1 MIRPTVPTMPLVSAK
16 LSPTF
21 MPEPLEPTSTPETAE
36 QPSRKRWGVLALLF
50 FSIMINLLDRQ
61 VLSVMAPVIRDEL
74 GLSNADYSQI
84 LFAFLLGLTI
94 CQYPAG
100 WMIDR
105 KGARFG
111 LPVIMFI
118 WSISNGLHAIAQNL
132 WHLRIFR
139 FFLGAGECGNYSG
152 GIKVISQWFP
162 SKERALAGG
171 IFNSGTVA
179 GAFLAPMLIVPLGAH
194 FGWRITFIIPSVLG
208 LLWIIPWLMY
218 YRDRQSPSPASA
230 PATVEERT
238 SFLPL
243 LRIRHVWGAILI
255 RALGGPVVHFYWYW
269 LPEYLRRER
278 GFSMEEIGWTA
289 GIPFLF
295 AGLGNLAGGWFSGHL
310 IAARDWSV
318 DRARKAAF
326 IVSVVLCACSM
337 LVPLAPTGTTAV
349 ALICLAT
356 FGIAISVPTHIATLG
371 DLFDARVLARMAGL
385 TGLGEGITNMT
396 LMLATGYVVDQFSY
410 LPVFLAAGFMPALGL
425 VALFTLI
432 RKIERIE
439 V

>member
-1 MIRPTVPTMPLVSAK
+1 MTAPSPTNEPGGPSTVDDQ
-16 LSPTF
+16 LSP
-21 MPEPLEPTSTPETAE
+21 
-36 QPSRKRWGVLALLF
+36 KRWSILFLLF
-50 FSIMINLLDRQ
+50 LSIMINLIDRQ

-74 GLSNADYSQI
+74 GLTNADYSQI
-84 LFAFLLGLTI
+84 LFAFLLGLTLF
-94 CQYPAG
+94 QYPAG

-111 LPVIMFI
+111 LPLIMFV
-118 WSISNGLHAIAQNL
+118 WSVANGLHAIARNM

-162 SKERALAGG
+162 IKERALAGG

-179 GAFLAPMLIVPLGAH
+179 GAFLAPLLIVPLGSH
-194 FGWRITFIIPSVLG
+194 FGWRMTFIIPSALG
-208 LLWIIPWLMY
+208 LLWIIPWLAF
-218 YRDRQSPSPASA
+218 YRDRTSQPA
-230 PATVEERT
+230 PAEAQQRT
-238 SFLPL
+238 SLLPL

-310 IAARDWSV
+310 IAKGWPT

-326 IVSVVLCACSM
+326 LTSAALCACSM
-337 LVPLAPTGTTAV
+337 AVPIAPSAVTAM

-371 DLFDARVLARMAGL
+371 DLFAARVLARLAGL
-385 TGLGEGITNMT
+385 TGLGEGIMNMI
-396 LMLATGYVVDQFSY
+396 LMLATGYVVDRFSY
-410 LPVFLAAGFMPALGL
+410 LPVFLAAGLMPTLGL
-425 VALFTLI
+425 AALFALI
-432 RKIERIE
+432 RRIERIE

>member
-1 MIRPTVPTMPLVSAK
+1 
-16 LSPTF
+16 
-21 MPEPLEPTSTPETAE
+21 MPESLASKTED
-36 QPSRKRWGVLALLF
+36 QPSPKRWGILALLF
-50 FSIMINLLDRQ
+50 LSIMINLLDRQ
-61 VLSVMAPVIRDEL
+61 VLSVMAPIIRDEL
-74 GLSNADYSQI
+74 GLSNTDYSQI

-111 LPVIMFI
+111 LPIIMFV
-118 WSISNGLHAIAQNL
+118 WSIANGLHAFAQNL

-179 GAFLAPMLIVPLGAH
+179 GAFLAPMLIVPLGVH
-194 FGWRITFIIPSVLG
+194 FGWRMTFVIPTVLG

-218 YRDRQSPSPASA
+218 YRDRESPSSV
-230 PATVEERT
+230 ATRATTPQKHT
-238 SFLPL
+238 SLLPL

-310 IAARDWSV
+310 IARGWST

-326 IVSVVLCACSM
+326 ITSVVLCACSM
-337 LVPLAPTGTTAV
+337 GVPLAPSGTAAV
-349 ALICLAT
+349 ALICVAT

-371 DLFDARVLARMAGL
+371 DLFDARILARMAGL
-385 TGLGEGITNMT
+385 TGLGEGIMNMI

-425 VALFTLI
+425 IALFTLI

>member
-1 MIRPTVPTMPLVSAK
+1 
-16 LSPTF
+16 
-21 MPEPLEPTSTPETAE
+21 MPESLASKTED
-36 QPSRKRWGVLALLF
+36 QPSPKRWGILALLF
-50 FSIMINLLDRQ
+50 LSIMINLLDRQ
-61 VLSVMAPVIRDEL
+61 VLSVMAPIIRDEL
-74 GLSNADYSQI
+74 GLSNTDYSQI

-111 LPVIMFI
+111 LPIIMFV
-118 WSISNGLHAIAQNL
+118 WSIANGLHAFAQNL

-179 GAFLAPMLIVPLGAH
+179 GAFLAPMLIVPLGVH
-194 FGWRITFIIPSVLG
+194 FGWRMTFVIPTVLG

-218 YRDRQSPSPASA
+218 YRDRESPSSV
-230 PATVEERT
+230 ATRATTPQKHT
-238 SFLPL
+238 SLLPL

-255 RALGGPVVHFYWYW
+255 RALGGP
-269 LPEYLRRER
+269 
-278 GFSMEEIGWTA
+278 
-289 GIPFLF
+289 FLF

-310 IAARDWSV
+310 IARGWST

-326 IVSVVLCACSM
+326 ITSVVLCACSM
-337 LVPLAPTGTTAV
+337 GVPLAPSGTAAV
-349 ALICLAT
+349 ALICVAT

-371 DLFDARVLARMAGL
+371 DLFDARILARMAGL
-385 TGLGEGITNMT
+385 TGLGEGIMNMI

-425 VALFTLI
+425 IALFTLI

>member
-1 MIRPTVPTMPLVSAK
+1 MTAP
-16 LSPTF
+16 SPTDAPGGF
-21 MPEPLEPTSTPETAE
+21 STDDD
-36 QPSRKRWGVLALLF
+36 QPSPKRWGILFLLF
-50 FSIMINLLDRQ
+50 LSIMINLIDRQ

-74 GLSNADYSQI
+74 GLTNTDYSQI
-84 LFAFLLGLTI
+84 LFAFLLGLTLF
-94 CQYPAG
+94 QYPVG
-100 WMIDR
+100 SMIDR
-105 KGARFG
+105 KGTRFG
-111 LPVIMFI
+111 LPLIMFV
-118 WSISNGLHAIAQNL
+118 WAVANGLHAVARNL

-162 SKERALAGG
+162 IRERALAGG

-179 GAFLAPMLIVPLGAH
+179 GAFLAPMLIVPLGSH
-194 FGWRITFIIPSVLG
+194 FGWRMTFIIPSALG
-208 LLWIIPWLMY
+208 LLWIIPWLAF
-218 YRDRQSPSPASA
+218 YRDRTTQPTAA
-230 PATVEERT
+230 LAQQRT

-310 IAARDWSV
+310 ITRGWPT
-318 DRARKAAF
+318 DRARKTAF
-326 IVSVVLCACSM
+326 LTSASLCACSM
-337 LVPLAPTGTTAV
+337 AVPLAPSAVTAM

-371 DLFDARVLARMAGL
+371 DLFATRVLARLAGL
-385 TGLGEGITNMT
+385 TGLGEGIMNMI
-396 LMLATGYVVDQFSY
+396 LMLATGYVVDRFSY
-410 LPVFLAAGFMPALGL
+410 LPVFLAAGLMPALGL
-425 VALFTLI
+425 VALFALI
-432 RKIERIE
+432 RRIERIE